1 MEQLDKLKNVWQNQS
16 ESPIKFTE
24 SDIYDMVQKK
34 SSSVVKWILIIS
46 ILEFILPNLIFL
58 FSDRTSTKEFYFTY
72 DLDNVMIFYS
82 IIYIIIIIGFI
93 YFFYK
98 NYKSISA
105 DTSVKSL
112 LHSILKTRKTVKYY
126 IYTNLTLAAIIG
138 IHVFYKVFNSNLF
151 IEKLPNN
158 TNMVFVWVIAI
169 VIFSFV
175 LFLFWCIYRIIYGYF
190 LRKLNKNYKELR
202 KKE

>member
-1 MEQLDKLKNVWQNQS
+1 MDQLDKLKNVWQNQS

>member
-1 MEQLDKLKNVWQNQS
+1 MDQLDKLKNVWQNQS

-112 LHSILKTRKTVKYY
+112 LHNILKTRKTVKYY